1 MAEFSIDNNK
11 KTIVCVGS
19 ALVDMLARE
28 TDAFIDH
35 LGVEKGGMNLVDRSY
50 IGRLIS
56 QATAAPSLVSGGSAC
71 NTAVGVGRLGGI
83 TRFVGKLG
91 EDELGEIFAQDLN
104 RNHVQSVIFY
114 GKNPTGC
121 VLSVITP
128 DAQRSMFTYL
138 GAASE
143 MRPDEIHSDCFRDAA
158 VVHVEGYLL
167 FNRALM
173 SAVLAS
179 AKEAGALISLDLA
192 SFNVVEE
199 SKDILDEIIPEYV
212 DILIANE
219 DEALAYSGHSDEDEA
234 LEALAKHVDLAVL
247 KIGARGSRVALNGRR
262 LNIPPHGNGDAAVD
276 TTGAGDLWAAG
287 FLFGLVNG
295 YSLEHSG
302 RLASA
307 CGYEVC
313 QVVGAKIPEHGWE
326 RIGRLLA
333 GLC

>member
-1 MAEFSIDNNK
+1 MAGFTIDPNK

-28 TDAFIDH
+28 PDAFIDH
-35 LGVEKGGMNLVDRSY
+35 LGVEKGGMNLVDRGY
-50 IGRLIS
+50 IGKLIS
-56 QATAAPSLVSGGSAC
+56 KTNTAPSLVSGGSAC
-71 NTAVGVGRLGGI
+71 NTAVGVGRLGGV

-91 EDELGEIFAQDLN
+91 EDELGEFFIQDLN

-143 MRPDEIHSDCFRDAA
+143 MRPDEIHADCFQDAA

-167 FNRALM
+167 FNRSLM
-173 SAVLAS
+173 TAVLTA
-179 AKEAGALISLDLA
+179 AKNAGARISLDLA

-199 SKDILDEIIPEYV
+199 SKDILDDFIRDYV

-219 DEALAYSGHSDEDEA
+219 DEARAYTGHADEDAA
-234 LEALAKHVDLAVL
+234 LESLARHAELAVL
-247 KIGARGSRVALNGRR
+247 KIGPRGSRIALNGHR
-262 LNIPPHGNGDAAVD
+262 LAVEPHGNGEVPVD

-287 FLFGLVNG
+287 FLYGLVNG

-313 QVVGAKIPEHGWE
+313 RVMGAKIPDTGWE
-326 RIGRLLA
+326 RINQLL
-333 GLC
+333 

>member
-1 MAEFSIDNNK
+1 MGEFTIDKNR

-19 ALVDMLARE
+19 ALVDMLAKE
-28 TDAFIDH
+28 PDAFIDR
-35 LGVEKGGMNLVDRSY
+35 LGVEKGGMNLVDQGY
-50 IGRLIS
+50 IGRLIA
-56 QATAAPSLVSGGSAC
+56 QTTVAPALVSGGSAC
-71 NTAVGVGRLGGI
+71 NTAVGVGKLGGLA
-83 TRFVGKLG
+83 RFVGKLG
-91 EDELGEIFAQDLN
+91 EDELGEFFAQDLN
-104 RNHVQSVIFY
+104 RNHVQSVLFY

-138 GAASE
+138 GASAE
-143 MRPDEIHSDCFRDAA
+143 LRPDEITLKCFQDAA
-158 VVHVEGYLL
+158 IVHVEGYLL

-173 SAVLAS
+173 AAVLAS
-179 AKEAGALISLDLA
+179 AKNAGALISLDLA

-199 SKDILDEIIPEYV
+199 SKDVLDDIVREYV

-219 DEALAYSGHSDEDEA
+219 DEAMAYSGHADEER
-234 LEALAKHVDLAVL
+234 ALAALSENAGLAVL
-247 KIGARGSRVALNGRR
+247 KTGPKGSRVAFDGQKLIIN
-262 LNIPPHGNGDAAVD
+262 PHGNGEEAID

-326 RIGRLLA
+326 RISKLLS
-333 GLC
+333 